1 MVAIPKNAASTIQN
15 RAPGPP
21 APIAVATPTIFPV
34 PIVAE
39 SAVQS
44 APNEVTSP
52 SPSSSFFTIHFRA
65 SGSLRTCSTPIR
77 MVRRIPPAMIKII
90 SGGPQTKSSTFVKKL
105 LIASHMFPTIPDF
118 IFSVSS
124 PLFYF
129 NNMFSILHSFPA
141 FDNIF
146 SSIYKVFCLFYI
158 HYIANGKLY
167 VNRSHGK
174 TAEPGNLCPSPTAFC
189 HCFFYYIYRYIC
201 TDALHPSA

>member
-65 SGSLRTCSTPIR
+65 SGSLRTCGTPIR

-105 LIASHMFPTIPDF
+105 LIASHMFPTLLYFILTTCPLYYTVFQLLTTFFPQFIKFFTVFILNIRGIIEFMIYFICPNMDF
-118 IFSVSS
+118 KKERNTF
-124 PLFYF
+124 L
-129 NNMFSILHSFPA
+129 
-141 FDNIF
+141 
-146 SSIYKVFCLFYI
+146 
-158 HYIANGKLY
+158 
-167 VNRSHGK
+167 
-174 TAEPGNLCPSPTAFC
+174 
-189 HCFFYYIYRYIC
+189 
-201 TDALHPSA
+201 